1 MVTSQFTRPIVFA
14 LSGLALLG
22 LVGCGATAGQQAVLG
37 GAAGVGAAAV
47 TDGNL
52 ATGALVGAAANVAYC
67 QTNPSACR

>member
-37 GAAGVGAAAV
+37 AGAGVGTAIV
-47 TDGNL
+47 TGGD
-52 ATGALVGAAANVAYC
+52 ATTGAVVGAAANVAYC
-67 QTNPSACR
+67 QKYPSRC